1 MAFTISCAP
10 CCWGVD
16 DPKNPYL
23 PDWKQVLY
31 EAGTAGY
38 RAIELGPYGYLP
50 LDCETVQA
58 ELDKN
63 NLNIIAGT
71 IFDNLVDPA
80 NIPSLE
86 KQARDICRILTG
98 LKKPPVTEGQ
108 KCPAPYLVLIDWGH
122 DERDFAAG
130 HPDMAPRLTG
140 EQWKT
145 MTSHIR
151 KLTAVAKTEFG
162 IRSVIHHHAGGYIEF
177 ADEIEAVLEDIS
189 PSEAGLLLDTG
200 HLQYAKLDPVQWIIK
215 YGSRIEYVHFKDVN
229 KDVYTQVMGEHIRFF
244 DAVAKGV
251 MCPLGTGAL
260 NYLDIFNALK
270 QIRYSGY
277 ITVEQERDPRN
288 SSGSLKDVTASLQFL
303 KSVGF

>member
-1 MAFTISCAP
+1 MPFAVSCAP

-31 EAGTAGY
+31 EAGAAGY

-50 LDCETVQA
+50 LDCRTVQA

-63 NLNIIAGT
+63 NLNIAAGT

-80 NIPSLE
+80 NMPSLE

-98 LKKPPVTEGQ
+98 LKKPPVMEGQ

-130 HPDMAPRLTG
+130 HPDTAPRLTG
-140 EQWKT
+140 EQWET
-145 MTSHIR
+145 MIRHIR
-151 KLTAVAKTEFG
+151 ELAVMAKTEFG

-177 ADEIEAVLEDIS
+177 ADEIDAVMRDIL
-189 PSEAGLLLDTG
+189 PAEAGLLLDTG

-215 YGSRIEYVHFKDVN
+215 YASRIEYVHFKDVN
-229 KDVYTQVMGEHIRFF
+229 KDVYVQVMGEHIRFF

-260 NYLDIFNALK
+260 DHTGIFNALK

-288 SSGSLKDVTASLQFL
+288 SGGSLEDVTASLQFL
-303 KSVGF
+303 KSTGF

>member
-1 MAFTISCAP
+1 MSFAITCAP

-23 PDWKQVLY
+23 PDWKQVLC
-31 EAGTAGY
+31 EAGQAGY
-38 RAIELGPYGYLP
+38 GAIELGPYGYLP
-50 LDCETVQA
+50 LDCLTVQA
-58 ELDKN
+58 ELDKY
-63 NLNIIAGT
+63 NLNIVAGT
-71 IFDNLVDPA
+71 IFDNLVDSA
-80 NIPSLE
+80 NLPHLE
-86 KQARDICRILTG
+86 KQARDICRIISG
-98 LKKPPVTEGQ
+98 LKRPPAMEGQ
-108 KCPAPYLVLIDWGH
+108 KYPVPYLVLIDWGH

-130 HPDMAPRLTG
+130 HPDIAPRLNSG
-140 EQWKT
+140 QWKT
-145 MTSHIR
+145 MISHIR
-151 KLTAVAKTEFG
+151 KLVTIAKTEFG

-177 ADEIEAVLEDIS
+177 EDEIEAVFRDIS
-189 PSEAGLLLDTG
+189 PAEAGLLLDTG
-200 HLQYAKLDPVQWIIK
+200 HLQYAKLDPAQWIIK
-215 YGSRIEYVHFKDVN
+215 YASRIEYVHFKDVN

-260 NYLDIFNALK
+260 DYPGIFNALK

-288 SSGSLKDVTASLQFL
+288 SSGSLQDVTDSLRFL